1 MLKKLESVSDAN
13 RVILHDF
20 HQYMLSKD
28 LRSEHHITN
37 SLILL
42 ISLDKFLCKDGP
54 DIPFTSINRKDQI
67 LTFLNHRYDQVN
79 SRWVEREHD
88 AEGKYISSFNFYLG
102 LLKIFFRWLFNK
114 DKPDGDWETPLS

>member
-1 MLKKLESVSDAN
+1 MPVKLLTTLKKLESVSEAN

-67 LTFLNHRYDQVN
+67 LIFLNHRYRSTVN
-79 SRWVEREHD
+79 GLSENTMLRES
-88 AEGKYISSFNFYLG
+88 ISKVS
-102 LLKIFFRWLFNK
+102 I
-114 DKPDGDWETPLS
+114 SI